1 MDPESPTPKGTQ
13 GAERAEGRLRQV
25 RSFVLRGGRL
35 TVAQQRALDEY
46 WPAYGIEP
54 GIEPGAEILDL
65 QVTFGNEHP
74 VIADVGFGNG
84 DSTWQMA
91 RDHPQENYLGIEVHR
106 PGVGHLLMKIEE
118 HALRNVRIACADA
131 TEFFAR
137 RLHDSSLAGVRIY
150 FPDPWPKK
158 RHHKRRLV
166 QAGFVGLIAS
176 KLRAGGVLHLAT
188 DWTPYA
194 EHMLEVLAATP
205 AFTNLCSEGG
215 YCPRPPWRP
224 LTRYEQRGNKL
235 GHAVHDLIFRKTGAD
250 LHG

>member
-1 MDPESPTPKGTQ
+1 MESKARP
-13 GAERAEGRLRQV
+13 EGRLRQV

-35 TVAQQRALDEY
+35 TVAQQRALDEF

-54 GIEPGAEILDL
+54 GIPSGTDPLDL
-65 QVTFGNEHP
+65 GALFGNDQP
-74 VIADVGFGNG
+74 VIVDVGFGNG

-106 PGVGHLLMKIEE
+106 PGVGHLLLKLEE
-118 HALRNVRIACADA
+118 HALRNVRIAGADA
-131 TEFFAR
+131 AEFFSS
-137 RLHDSSLAGVRIY
+137 RLGDSSLAGVRIY

-166 QAGFVGLIAS
+166 QPAFVGQVANRLS
-176 KLRAGGVLHLAT
+176 AGGVLHLAT

-194 EHMLEVLAATP
+194 EHMLEVLAASPT
-205 AFTNLCSEGG
+205 FTNLSADGN

-224 LTRYEQRGNKL
+224 LTRYEKRGQKL
-235 GHAVHDLIFRKTGAD
+235 GHAVHDLIFRKTDAGID
-250 LHG
+250 G